1 MLDKTA
7 WMKLGVFYM
16 FLIVCSL
23 AASAAVGFATTPWA
37 IIMLLIVAVV
47 GIPLAK
53 SEIKRHRKELQDQ
66 ELVSVGEMKVE

>member
-7 WMKLGVFYM
+7 WKKLIVFYM

-37 IIMLLIVAVV
+37 IIMLSIITVV
-47 GIPLAK
+47 GFSLAK
-53 SEIKRHRKELQDQ
+53 GEIKRHRKELEDQ
-66 ELVSVGEMKVE
+66 ELISVGEVKVE